1 MDMMMALGQFVFC
14 LDTLAYQEL
23 QRQMKWR
30 HASNSR
36 IGARAARQ
44 FLGVGDDTFQLSG
57 VLMPEL
63 TGGTQSLD
71 ELREMGNLGASWPL
85 VDGTGIVYGL
95 YVIEGLT
102 ETKTVFLSNGAARR
116 IEFQLQLERV
126 DDELTDS
133 IGEDD
138 GSSEDVAA

>member
-1 MDMMMALGQFVFC
+1 
-14 LDTLAYQEL
+14 
-23 QRQMKWR
+23 
-30 HASNSR
+30 
-36 IGARAARQ
+36 
-44 FLGVGDDTFQLSG
+44 
-57 VLMPEL
+57 
-63 TGGTQSLD
+63 
-71 ELREMGNLGASWPL
+71 L

-95 YVIEGLT
+95 YVMEGLT